1 LLKKLFIRNFALI
14 DRLEIDF
21 HHGFNVLTGET
32 GAGKSIII
40 DAVGVVI
47 GGQGLTEFIRSGEEK
62 ALVQAVFEV
71 EGNRKVLEILQTYG
85 LLPDQGEDLILS
97 RELVKSGKNI
107 CRVNGRPVNL
117 SVFKDI
123 AQSLVDIYG
132 QHYQQSLLMPQK
144 HIELLD
150 EYGGKRLLESKE
162 KLAAV
167 YEELTALQAKVSS
180 MEAQERERVR
190 MADIYKFQL
199 GEIDKSRLSP
209 GEDIALEEERNILSN
224 AEKLAFLSN
233 TAYELLYEGGKQRP
247 VIELLHEAITSVKAA
262 GSMDDSVRPIY
273 EMLESSLYQIE
284 EAARDLKAYAAKI
297 EADPARLEE
306 IENRLDL
313 IRNLKRKYGNTIQEI
328 LDYRDQV
335 ASSLALLENYDQELT
350 DAKNAWE
357 TAKKEYLRIAGELSE
372 ARKQAASGL
381 KKQITE
387 ELKELNMPHVTFDID
402 ISSKSVP
409 SEQGLDEVE
418 FLISPNKGEPL
429 KPLAKIVSGGEVSR
443 IMLAFKSILARA
455 DSIFTLIFD
464 EVDSGIGGHTLHAVA
479 QKLSAIGRDRQV
491 ICVTHSPQIAGYGD
505 SHYRITKTVS
515 NNRTVTQVEHL
526 SAEERVNEIARM
538 LSGGKVTPLTRKHAE
553 EILKQQV
560 LF

>member
-1 LLKKLFIRNFALI
+1 MLKKLFIRNFALI